1 MVLLVLLGCFAVCL
15 ALAVGIL
22 RWSAG
27 QNTVLQHGSPE
38 YEIEVPQGYEDLRVE
53 HPSQSSGTDQP
64 ASPAPAAAPSESQ
77 PAPSPAQSTTSPAC
91 PPARERMVP
100 GQPPVL
106 IFVIDD
112 AGYRLDQLEKFLKL
126 PFPLTI
132 AVLPRVTY
140 SAESAVRITN
150 AGKELILHQPMQALG
165 GKNPGEG
172 AVLLSMDDETI
183 RATVDI
189 NLASLGYPRGM
200 NNHMGSAVTLDRR
213 AMTAVLQLAK
223 QYGMYYLD
231 SLTAPHTVTADLS
244 AALGVPC
251 MERDVFLDNQGDRES
266 ILSAIEEGKRLA
278 RSRGVSVMI
287 GHIWT
292 NELAATLMEV
302 YPQLVEEG
310 YSLATIS
317 QFMQMQ
323 AGEHSDHAGS
333 GN

>member
-1 MVLLVLLGCFAVCL
+1 MVQDHRKKTSSPLMVLVVLLGCFAVCL
-15 ALAVGIL
+15 SLAVGIL

-27 QNTVLQHGSPE
+27 QNTVLQYGSPE
-38 YEIEVPQGYEDLRVE
+38 YEIEVPQDYEDLRVVRPDQNSE
-53 HPSQSSGTDQP
+53 TGQP
-64 ASPAPAAAPSESQ
+64 ASPSPATVPSDSQ
-77 PAPSPAQSTTSPAC
+77 PAPSPAQSTTTQTSAAHQPA
-91 PPARERMVP
+91 PARMAP

-183 RATVDI
+183 RATVDS

-213 AMTAVLQLAK
+213 AMTAVLQLVK
-223 QYGMYYLD
+223 QYGMY
-231 SLTAPHTVTADLS
+231 
-244 AALGVPC
+244 
-251 MERDVFLDNQGDRES
+251 
-266 ILSAIEEGKRLA
+266 
-278 RSRGVSVMI
+278 
-287 GHIWT
+287 
-292 NELAATLMEV
+292 
-302 YPQLVEEG
+302 
-310 YSLATIS
+310 
-317 QFMQMQ
+317 
-323 AGEHSDHAGS
+323 
-333 GN
+333 